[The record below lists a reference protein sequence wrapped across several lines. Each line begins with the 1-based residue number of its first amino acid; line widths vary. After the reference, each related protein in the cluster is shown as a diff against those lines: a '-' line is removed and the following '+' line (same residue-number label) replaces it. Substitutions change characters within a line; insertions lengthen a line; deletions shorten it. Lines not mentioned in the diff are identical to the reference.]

1 MLERICALPYGDGSV
16 RAVVSFLLDSE
27 PEFPCQVPGLIPVL
41 QDLERDILE
50 RIPSTPHFSSLYRQS
65 PASPDHSPEGKAKRH
80 GRDVSPMLPS
90 HSAKKA
96 KEFELEEL
104 DGTSNES
111 FAQVLPT

>member
-1 MLERICALPYGDGSV
+1 MLERVCALPYSDRSV
-16 RAVVSFLLDSE
+16 RAVVSFFLDNE
-27 PEFPCQVPGLIPVL
+27 AEFPCQVPGLIPVL

-50 RIPSTPHFSSLYRQS
+50 RIPSTLHFSSLYRQS

-80 GRDVSPMLPS
+80 GRDVSPILPS

-111 FAQVLPT
+111 FTAVPPT